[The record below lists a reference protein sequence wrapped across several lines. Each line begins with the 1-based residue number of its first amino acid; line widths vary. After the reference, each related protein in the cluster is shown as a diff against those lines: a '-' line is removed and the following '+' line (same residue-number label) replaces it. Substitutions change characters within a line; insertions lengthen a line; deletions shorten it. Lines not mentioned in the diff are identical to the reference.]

1 MFDNFINLTANQVQ
15 QNYPPYNMI
24 RRTDDE
30 FVIEIAVAGFKP
42 GEINVEVE
50 GNQLKVHG
58 DQTKDDAQVEFMHRG
73 ISARSFVRQWTL
85 AEHVEVVNAEQEH
98 GILSIELK
106 RRVPEEK
113 KPKAIAIT
121 YKG

>member
-1 MFDNFINLTANQVQ
+1 
-15 QNYPPYNMI
+15 
-24 RRTDDE
+24 
-30 FVIEIAVAGFKP
+30 
-42 GEINVEVE
+42 
-50 GNQLKVHG
+50 
-58 DQTKDDAQVEFMHRG
+58 
-73 ISARSFVRQWTL
+73 L